1 MKVSKANFV
10 IVEVINWGCSL
21 YSNGL
26 RLKDLSA
33 ILNDW
38 AAVGKEQE
46 KL

>member
-26 RLKDLSA
+26 RLKDLSTL
-33 ILNDW
+33 LNDW